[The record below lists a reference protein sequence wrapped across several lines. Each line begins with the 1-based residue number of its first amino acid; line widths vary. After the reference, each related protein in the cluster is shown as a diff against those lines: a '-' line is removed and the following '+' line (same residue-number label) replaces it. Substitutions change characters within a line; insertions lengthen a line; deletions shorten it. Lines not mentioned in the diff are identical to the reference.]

1 MKMFKRRRDTTSKW
15 IKDLVSQ
22 VIETKVGKFCMETPT
37 EVDASEGNKVLT
49 PDELLIR
56 QNFSTL
62 VEDGLVIGF
71 SVIYG
76 FMFKKLMPDG

>member
-1 MKMFKRRRDTTSKW
+1 MKMFIRRKDATSTW

-22 VIETKVGKFCMETPT
+22 VVKTKVGKLCMETPT
-37 EVDASEGNKVLT
+37 EVVATEENKNLT
-49 PDELLIR
+49 PDASLIR

-62 VEDGLVIGF
+62 VEDGLVLGF